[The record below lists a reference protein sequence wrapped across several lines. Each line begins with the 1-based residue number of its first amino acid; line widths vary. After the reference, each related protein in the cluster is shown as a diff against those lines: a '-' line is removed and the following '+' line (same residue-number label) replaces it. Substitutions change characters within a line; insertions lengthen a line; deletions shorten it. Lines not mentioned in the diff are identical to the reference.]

1 VLLASSLTSRIHE
14 YIPGSGGVNT
24 GNCNGSAMLVISS
37 IKRGTGFDVS
47 VINGSRKYL
56 LSRLN
61 SIFQSSTE
69 YLKIP
74 ERASVHPFQVGL
86 MLSW

>member
-14 YIPGSGGVNT
+14 YIPASGGVNT
-24 GNCNGSAMLVISS
+24 GNCNGSVILVSS

-56 LSRLN
+56 KSRLN

-69 YLKIP
+69 YLKTP